1 MRPKANSKWSP
12 GILATACFVTV
23 PIGKGYDEIKQAVAH
38 AVKKK
43 KKEKVARKKPTAVV
57 YRI

>member
-12 GILATACFVTV
+12 GILATASFVTV
-23 PIGKGYDEIKQAVAH
+23 PIGKGYAEIKQAVAH

-43 KKEKVARKKPTAVV
+43 KERKRSAKKI
-57 YRI
+57 YCGSL